1 MNLGPVN
8 VVVLVLFI
16 SFAIDRTTTGLIFAL
31 SSMLFGQDYF
41 RGSNSENDT
50 KNNKDS
56 EKIYRAVYF
65 LIATLLAITILMFI
79 KIDGK
84 HIGIFSILKI
94 EGIYE
99 AVDIIIT
106 GLILVTSSD
115 FLSRLI
121 EKSGAY
127 DKTELEG
134 QTIHVTGNLTLDR
147 PPKDAGD
154 SNG

>member
-1 MNLGPVN
+1 
-8 VVVLVLFI
+8 
-16 SFAIDRTTTGLIFAL
+16 
-31 SSMLFGQDYF
+31 
-41 RGSNSENDT
+41 
-50 KNNKDS
+50 
-56 EKIYRAVYF
+56 
-65 LIATLLAITILMFI
+65 MFI
-79 KIDGK
+79 RIDGK
-84 HIGIFSILKI
+84 HIGIFSILNI
-94 EGIYE
+94 EGVYE

-134 QTIHVTGNLTLDR
+134 QTIHVTGNLTLGR